1 MRALL
6 AVAVLLAGCSTTVT
20 GVPVRPTDQEL
31 VAGYFQALNDSA
43 GQGPTAQLEFLK
55 RTQHP
60 DFTNLLCD
68 LGGVTINAKP
78 GMSTFEPDPEWSPQ
92 SGGRPRGTVYVV
104 AVSLTVRQNGRV
116 LGAQIG
122 SERVVVLDGGVYGF
136 MPCLR

>member
-6 AVAVLLAGCSTTVT
+6 AVIVLLAGCSTTVT

-31 VAGYFQALNDSA
+31 VAGYFKALNDSA
-43 GQGPTAQLEFLK
+43 GQGSAAQLEFLK

-60 DFTNLLCD
+60 DFTDLLCD
-68 LGGVTINAKP
+68 LGGVTITAQP
-78 GMSTFEPDPEWSPQ
+78 GMSTFEPDHEWAPRT
-92 SGGRPRGTVYVV
+92 GGRPRGNVYVV

-116 LGAQIG
+116 LGSQIG